1 MIVDIL
7 QRVQSVG
14 LAAGDGA
21 QRGASARRAVLG
33 GAPWRFG
40 AGHGGWDADGGQVVL
55 TQSLHLRLRLL
66 PRVSLEQEDSRGK
79 DESCIS
85 SSDRAKSPTSQQSF
99 CNESVSCS
107 VALFPSLRLFH
118 FPALRAR
125 LKACGHANS
134 ITLELFKWISVTV
147 IYP

>member
-21 QRGASARRAVLG
+21 QGGASARRAVLG

-55 TQSLHLRLRLL
+55 TQSLHLRYWLRLL
-66 PRVSLEQEDSRGK
+66 PRVSLQQEDSRGK
-79 DESCIS
+79 DES
-85 SSDRAKSPTSQQSF
+85 
-99 CNESVSCS
+99 
-107 VALFPSLRLFH
+107 
-118 FPALRAR
+118 
-125 LKACGHANS
+125 
-134 ITLELFKWISVTV
+134 V
-147 IYP
+147 IYFLIR